1 MTKRFLGALAA
12 VVTFVALTWQ
22 IQAAGQSS
30 NGANPGAAP
39 ARFEPARTP
48 WGDPDLQGHW
58 LPGGGGMMEA
68 PAGQPWKSTTDPG
81 TGSAFD
87 RFFEPDPNR
96 TAPARPRTPPR
107 PMIVEPPDGKVPLQ
121 PWAMEKRTE
130 IMAKQDQAEHLDPRV
145 RCLQSG
151 VPRANLPVGYNTY
164 QFLQVPGY
172 VVLLYE
178 WNHMYR
184 YIPLDGRP
192 HISSKIRLP
201 MGDSRGRWEGNTL
214 IVDVTN
220 FTDRTWAVGHGAP
233 PEGAPAS
240 ALTTGHGVF
249 HTEALHVVERF
260 TLVDANTIR
269 YEATIED
276 PTVFTQPWKIQFNAF
291 TRAPSDHQLFEY
303 ACHEGNSRNIKMMTG
318 VDIEKAAK

>member
-1 MTKRFLGALAA
+1 MIAL
-12 VVTFVALTWQ
+12 VT
-22 IQAAGQSS
+22 IAGQVPAFGQARNSED
-30 NGANPGAAP
+30 GASFKPH
-39 ARFEPARTP
+39 RTA

-58 LPGGGGMMEA
+58 LPGGGGMMET
-68 PAGQPWKSTTDPG
+68 PAGEPWKSNDPSGGG
-81 TGSAFD
+81 TNSAFD
-87 RFFEPDPNR
+87 RFFPPDSAR
-96 TAPARPRTPPR
+96 SAPARPRTPPR
-107 PMIVEPPDGKVPLQ
+107 PMIIDPADGKVPMQ
-121 PWAMEKRTE
+121 PWAMDKRTE
-130 IMAKQDQAEHLDPRV
+130 IIAKQDKVEFLDPRV

-164 QFLQVPGY
+164 QFVQIPGY

-192 HISSKIRLP
+192 HVDARIRLP
-201 MGDSRGRWEGNTL
+201 LGDSRGRWEGNTL
-214 IVDVTN
+214 VVDVTN
-220 FTDRTWAVGHGAP
+220 FTDRTWVVGHGAP

-240 ALTTGHGVF
+240 ALTSGHGVF

-260 TLVDANTIR
+260 TLIDADTIR

-276 PTVFTQPWKIQFNAF
+276 PNVFTRVWKIQFNAF
-291 TRAPSDHQLFEY
+291 TRAPADHELFEY

-318 VDIEKAAK
+318 FDIDKGR